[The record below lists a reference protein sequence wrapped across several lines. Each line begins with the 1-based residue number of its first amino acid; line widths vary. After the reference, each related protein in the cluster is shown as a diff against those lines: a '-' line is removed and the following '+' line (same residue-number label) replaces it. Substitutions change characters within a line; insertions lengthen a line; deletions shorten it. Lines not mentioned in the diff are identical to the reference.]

1 MLILEDIET
10 WLRAERGFLDYFH
23 FGDIEYAP
31 KNRHNLYVLVE
42 TGGFGLTTE
51 RILDRPTFQVIS
63 QGAGGDTALRM
74 AYRLDAA
81 LIDAE
86 PPLRMGAGSEA
97 MFVVD
102 IGRVGGPPA
111 YVGRD
116 DKQHVAYSASYFLTI
131 ARTAIV

>member
-10 WLRAERGFLDYFH
+10 WLRAEHGFLDYFH

-31 KNRHNLYVLVE
+31 KNRHNLYVLTE

-51 RILDRPTFQVIS
+51 RMLDRPTFQVIS

-86 PPLRMGAGSEA
+86 PPLRMGK
-97 MFVVD
+97 MFVLD
-102 IGRVGGPPA
+102 IGRVGGAPG

-131 ARTAIV
+131 GRTAIV